1 MVIQWAFFRGFAG
14 VQVQRKWSSWYVYP
28 LVCGISFEK
37 PHVRLTGQPAKSKK
51 QAKQKKTVPT
61 KSTRAEKPK
70 RSLRE
75 TVSRFRLLTN
85 LLVTPGWALIRRLPR
100 TISLHRCSLNGSLGL
115 ADPSSTGSLCG
126 YLHALKSWGRAPFDV
141 SVQPEFTK
149 RGLKGQISL
158 SLHLHH
164 SYALLALLQ
173 FAGVVAWR
181 FAIEFAGTTWLKL
194 HHKMSSPKREKS
206 R

>member
-1 MVIQWAFFRGFAG
+1 MLDYLFYSVCGVVIAFFLLPISIVLQFRRRDFGAPLEMVIQWAFFSGFAG

-61 KSTRAEKPK
+61 KSTRA
-70 RSLRE
+70 
-75 TVSRFRLLTN
+75 
-85 LLVTPGWALIRRLPR
+85 
-100 TISLHRCSLNGSLGL
+100 GSLGL

-173 FAGVVAWR
+173 FAGVVACR

-194 HHKMSSPKREKS
+194 HQKMYSPKREKS